1 MTSFEGL
8 FKQRIEEFDARG
20 AEDEKIAYLLEAAPF
35 LKEYDT
41 IADDDDDEPAEEE
54 PLTTAAV
61 SGSGAV
67 PLENFI
73 TMTHGSHTKRR
84 EILVRYLE
92 EVEHIPVDVG
102 KVGSHVETVCEECG
116 GRLGTYRD
124 QSCLICEE
132 CGLTKQYLEM
142 GVRGLSYDE
151 EVSRATKSQ
160 FSYKRLTHLIQWID
174 SLQAKENTT
183 IPDDVINAVRNEF
196 KKHRLTSKSDITPQR
211 VKAFLK
217 KLNFSRW
224 YEHTNHIVNLIN
236 GAPAL
241 RLPQE
246 LENQLKVMF
255 LAIQHPFETHRPKN
269 RKNFFSYAYVL
280 YKMCQLLGED
290 QYLPL
295 FPLLKSTEKLRAQD
309 DIWKKICAELHWE
322 FIATTN

>member
-1 MTSFEGL
+1 MASFEAL
-8 FKQRIEEFDARG
+8 FKQRLEIFDAHG
-20 AEDEKIAYLLEAAPF
+20 TEDDKIAYLLNAAPF
-35 LKEYDT
+35 LQEYDAL
-41 IADDDDDEPAEEE
+41 ADEDQDGDTLHTHGDPKN
-54 PLTTAAV
+54 T
-61 SGSGAV
+61 

-73 TMTHGSHTKRR
+73 TMTDGSHTKRR

-92 EVEHIPVDVG
+92 EVEHIPVDTG
-102 KVGSHVETVCEECG
+102 KAGSSVDSLCSGCG
-116 GRLGTYRD
+116 GRLVICQD
-124 QSCLICEE
+124 QSSLVCLQ
-132 CGLTKQYLEM
+132 CGTTKQYLEM
-142 GVRGLSYDE
+142 GTRGLSYDE

-183 IPDDVINAVRNEF
+183 IPDDVVDAVRNEF

-236 GAPAL
+236 GVPAV
-241 RLPQE
+241 RLPHE
-246 LENQLKVMF
+246 LEDTLKIMF
-255 LAIQHPFETHRPKN
+255 LAIQRPFETHRPKN

-280 YKMCQLLGED
+280 YKLCQLLGED

-295 FPLLKSTEKLRAQD
+295 FPLLKSVEKLRAQD
-309 DIWKKICAELHWE
+309 DIWKKICGELKWE
-322 FIATTN
+322 YIPTV